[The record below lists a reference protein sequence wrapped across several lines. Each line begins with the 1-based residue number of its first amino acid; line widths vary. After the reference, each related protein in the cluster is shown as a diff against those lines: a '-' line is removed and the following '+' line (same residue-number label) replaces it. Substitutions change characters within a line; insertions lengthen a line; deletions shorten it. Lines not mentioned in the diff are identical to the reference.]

1 MLSVGNE
8 LMSSGI
14 KILKIGE
21 GGLFGKGGLFGE
33 GEELYHGRPTIG
45 LQGFGVFCVFS
56 NIHVLK
62 TTDYN

>member
-21 GGLFGKGGLFGE
+21 GGLFGE

-45 LQGFGVFCVFS
+45 LQGLESSVFS
-56 NIHVLK
+56 PISMF
-62 TTDYN
+62 